1 MGAGEGGRTVSL
13 AIGQKQLVSEGGA
26 LDMHALEIGNPQ
38 KAALFLLRKDGA
50 KGSLSSKEDEIGRRL
65 ANAFY

>member
-1 MGAGEGGRTVSL
+1 
-13 AIGQKQLVSEGGA
+13 
-26 LDMHALEIGNPQ
+26 MHALEIGNPQ
-38 KAALFLLRKDGA
+38 KAALFLLRKDRA